1 MSRFTTFAYRPK
13 FDRNDLKRRQQL
25 GKLLREARDSA
36 GFTQAEVAL
45 VLGYKQQYDI
55 SLIENANRMLDP
67 IELENFARLYGKSL
81 NAFATLRNDRPT
93 TEELQDEL
101 KKRSKQLAKRRLFS
115 KRKPTM
121 TAEQIAD

>member
-1 MSRFTTFAYRPK
+1 
-13 FDRNDLKRRQQL
+13 
-25 GKLLREARDSA
+25 
-36 GFTQAEVAL
+36 

-81 NAFATLRNDRPT
+81 NDFATLRNDRPT

-121 TAEQIAD
+121 TAEQIADIEKQRRRYFEAQALKESSEKS